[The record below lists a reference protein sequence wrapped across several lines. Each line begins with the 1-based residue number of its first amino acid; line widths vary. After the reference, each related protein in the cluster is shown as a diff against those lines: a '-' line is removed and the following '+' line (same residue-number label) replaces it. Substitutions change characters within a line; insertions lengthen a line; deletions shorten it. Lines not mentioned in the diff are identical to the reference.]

1 MAGRPTLEELLAL
14 MVPQTLHAESRGRDF
29 DVRGRPITS
38 PAGAKYAMQVMPTT
52 MTDPGFGVR
61 PANPSDPADVN
72 RAGRDYLGAMLKRY
86 NLDPAKAWAAYN
98 GGPGRVDRALVKGD
112 GWLGQMPGETRAY
125 VAQNLA
131 ALNGRPPQSASPA
144 QPSNPLPS
152 PAMTDSP
159 LASLSASADPTST
172 SAPPQQSPLDI
183 LTGLMGQRDQLDQER
198 AQMRQQQLDAATA
211 ALQQQRKGLT
221 PSDLFRL
228 SAALAAPQRSR
239 GFGGMMA
246 NVMPVLADVTQGH
259 EQAGLAR
266 KNALR
271 QLQMQ
276 YMGGTLDDK
285 SGSLDKRLEIAR
297 AMGAAQPDKPRQTWS
312 ENLGRFISAD
322 ARQPVGRVVNNGL
335 QGIKFSDGTEEYAD
349 TDGTVAVYDAAG
361 RKIATR
367 RGNSTNAAP

>member
-1 MAGRPTLEELLAL
+1 MAGEPSIDELLAL

-29 DVRGRPITS
+29 DAQGRPITS
-38 PAGAKYAMQVMPTT
+38 SAGAKYAMQVMPST

-61 PANPSDPADVN
+61 PANPSNPADVN

-98 GGPGRVDRALVKGD
+98 GGPGRVDRALTKGD
-112 GWLGQMPGETRAY
+112 GWLGQMPSETRAY

-131 ALNGRPPQSASPA
+131 ALNGRSPQSAP
-144 QPSNPLPS
+144 QPTNPLPS

-159 LASLSASADPTST
+159 LASLSTDTAPIGASAQPTAMDALT
-172 SAPPQQSPLDI
+172 KI
-183 LTGLMGQRDQLDQER
+183 LSGYQQLDTDR
-198 AQMRQQQLDAATA
+198 ATMRQQQLDAATA
-211 ALQQQRKGLT
+211 SLQQQRKGLSST
-221 PSDLFRL
+221 DLFRL
-228 SAALAAPQRSR
+228 SAALAAPQKYK
-239 GFGGMMA
+239 GFGGFMNNVAPALAEIGSEHDAA
-246 NVMPVLADVTQGH
+246 NKARQTALAQ
-259 EQAGLAR
+259 
-266 KNALR
+266 LR
-271 QLQMQ
+271 QQ
-276 YMGGTLDDK
+276 YMGGTLDDRGK
-285 SGSLDKRLEIAR
+285 GLGSQLDVAR
-297 AMGAAQPDKPRQTWS
+297 AMASAQPDKPRQTWS

-335 QGIKFSDGTEEYAD
+335 QGIKFSDGTEEYSD